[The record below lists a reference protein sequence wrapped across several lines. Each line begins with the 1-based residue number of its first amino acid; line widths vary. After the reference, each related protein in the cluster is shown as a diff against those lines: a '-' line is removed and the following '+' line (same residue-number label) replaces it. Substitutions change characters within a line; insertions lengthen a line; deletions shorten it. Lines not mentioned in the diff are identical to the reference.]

1 MKDLFITA
9 LALLKRK
16 IEEKEEV
23 LEKIKREKNIVSTQ
37 IKWEEEN
44 IGRKKEELNKLQI
57 EKEEYN
63 NNLKKKI
70 NKIFLSVFLLL
81 LFLIN
86 ITIHEVPL
94 VEVLLSLKMPIIITG
109 FTLGFSFLNRS
120 ILKKRKIKNGYSS
133 NHTKYQSLER
143 IEDLIIKLKQE
154 IIYQEQNLY
163 ALKLLESN
171 LLDKEEIE
179 NIKYTVLQEEKD
191 DILQRY
197 LKCLEQIEDDSMEQ
211 KLNEEYL
218 KGMPKFDKTPIE
230 LMLKRK

>member
-1 MKDLFITA
+1 MKDLFITT

-70 NKIFLSVFLLL
+70 NKIFLSVFVLL

-94 VEVLLSLKMPIIITG
+94 VEVLLALKMPIIITG

-120 ILKKRKIKNGYSS
+120 ILKKRKNSDSS
-133 NHTKYQSLER
+133 NHTKYQSLEK
-143 IEDLIIKLKQE
+143 IENLIIKLKQE

-171 LLDKEEIE
+171 LLDQEEIE

-191 DILQRY
+191 GILKRY

-218 KGMPKFDKTPIE
+218 KDMPKFDETPTE